1 MRPTRIRRQGDQR
14 LCDAISFRI
23 SPEQRTFLEN
33 IAEER
38 GVNLCEACRIVVDEA
53 MARRKGGNA

>member
-1 MRPTRIRRQGDQR
+1 MRPTRIKRDQR

-38 GVNLCEACRIVVDEA
+38 SVGLCEACRIVVDEA
-53 MARRKGGNA
+53 MARRKGVNA